1 MLEGKHLYEFGPFRL
16 DPAERSLLRDGKAV
30 PLTPKAFELLV
41 LLVENRGHLLK
52 KDELIERV
60 WPNTFVEEAN
70 LAQNVSALRKA
81 LDDKN
86 GGAQYIETVPKGG
99 YRFTAAVGDH
109 TPSAVVESPAVE
121 PPSSRPASRVARRY
135 VLAFL
140 ATAAVAV
147 VLMLVF
153 QRGLFR
159 GRWSGAASVPRIQSL
174 AVLPLHNL
182 SNDTEQEY
190 FSDGMTDELIT
201 EISKFGQLRV
211 ISHSSVERYKERKR
225 PLAEIA
231 RELGVDAVVEGTV
244 MRSGNRIRIT
254 ARLIDARSDRNLWA
268 QSYERDLRDVL
279 TLQNDVARQIATAVG
294 IKLTAGE
301 RARLASS
308 REINPDA
315 HEAYLRGIFYW
326 KQLSCDGFKKGLAYF
341 EQSADKDPHFA
352 LAYSG
357 IAASY
362 SIMADWGCA
371 PQAEYEA
378 LRQSKAAALKAL
390 ELDPNLATAH
400 FWLGTHAF
408 NYEWDWPK
416 AEAEFKQA
424 IELDPN
430 NPGAHVVYGHFL
442 VAMGR
447 REQGLAEMRRALAL
461 DPTSLPTNYSATYLL
476 YLARQ
481 YDEAID
487 QGKKTIELY
496 PNMTAAYI
504 WLAPP
509 YEMKGMD
516 DESIAMRLKSET
528 AWGATPKDLAAMRR
542 AYQKFGLRGYWLHEL
557 DVERA
562 RGTDN
567 APYKACWM
575 GEVYAH
581 LGEKNRAL
589 EYLNRA
595 FQSHCYGMQLLN
607 VDPVY
612 DGMREEPAF
621 KELISRLQL

>member
-1 MLEGKHLYEFGPFRL
+1 MQEGKHFYEFGPFRL
-16 DPAERSLLRDGKAV
+16 DPAERSLLRDGNAV

-70 LAQNVSALRKA
+70 LVQNVSALRKA

-86 GGAQYIETVPKGG
+86 GVQYIETVPKGG

-109 TPSAVVESPAVE
+109 TPAAGVESPAVE
-121 PPSSRPASRVARRY
+121 PRSSRPALRVARRY

-140 ATAAVAV
+140 AIAAVAV
-147 VLMLVF
+147 TLLLAF
-153 QRGLFR
+153 QQGFLPW
-159 GRWSGAASVPRIQSL
+159 RWSGAASALRIQSL

-182 SNDTEQEY
+182 SNDKEQEY

-201 EISKFGQLRV
+201 EISKFGKLRV
-211 ISHSSVERYKERKR
+211 ISHSSVERYKERRR

-244 MRSGNRIRIT
+244 MRSGNRVRIT
-254 ARLIDARSDRNLWA
+254 ARLVDARSDRNLWS

-279 TLQNDVARQIATAVG
+279 ALQNEVARQVAAEVG
-294 IKLTAGE
+294 INLSAGE

-308 REINPDA
+308 RSVNPDA
-315 HEAYLRGIFYW
+315 HEAYLRGVFYW
-326 KQLSCDGFKKGLAYF
+326 NWFTCDGFKKGLSYF
-341 EQSADKDPHFA
+341 EQSVDEDPHFA
-352 LAYSG
+352 LAHLG
-357 IAASY
+357 LAQSY
-362 SIMADWGCA
+362 FKMVDWGC
-371 PQAEYEA
+371 PPLSEYET
-378 LRQSKAAALKAL
+378 LQKSKAAILKAI
-390 ELDPNLATAH
+390 ELDPNLGAAH
-400 FWLGTHAF
+400 EWLGRQAF
-408 NYEWDWPK
+408 YYEWDWPK
-416 AEAEFKQA
+416 AEAELKQA

-430 NPGAHVVYGHFL
+430 NSGAYVAYAMFL

-447 REQGLAEMRRALAL
+447 REQGLAEMRRALGL
-461 DPTSLPTNYSATYLL
+461 DPTSLLTNYSATYLL

-496 PNMTAAYI
+496 PNTPAAYI

-509 YEMKGMD
+509 YELKGMD
-516 DESIAMRLKSET
+516 DESIAMRLKSEAT
-528 AWGATPKDLAAMRR
+528 WGATPKDLDLIRS
-542 AYQKFGLRGYWLHEL
+542 AYKKFGLQGYWRHEL
-557 DVERA
+557 EIERA

-567 APYKACWM
+567 APNKACWM

-581 LGEKNRAL
+581 LGEKKLAL
-589 EYLNRA
+589 EYLQRA
-595 FQSHCYGMQLLN
+595 SQHPCNGLQFLN
-607 VDPVY
+607 VDPIY
-612 DGMREEPAF
+612 DGLRQDPEFRE
-621 KELISRLQL
+621 LVSRLQL